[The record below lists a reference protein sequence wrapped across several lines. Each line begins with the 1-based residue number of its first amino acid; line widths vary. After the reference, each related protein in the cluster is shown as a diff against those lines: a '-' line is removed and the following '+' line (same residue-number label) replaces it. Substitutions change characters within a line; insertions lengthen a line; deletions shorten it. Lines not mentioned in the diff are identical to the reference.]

1 MTKQER
7 HELTILL
14 QTIREAS
21 NYLNTGQINDGRINM
36 DIVEAA
42 LEAILNRKK

>member
-7 HELTILL
+7 HELTVLL
-14 QTIREAS
+14 EKIKEAS
-21 NYLNTGQINDGRINM
+21 DYLCTGRINDGRINV

-42 LEAILNRKK
+42 LEAILSRKK